1 MAFRGCSPEVSVQV
15 DHIRH
20 GSHKIIKYYLL
31 ALPWWR
37 ADARDWHT
45 LTDSNARFFNE
56 MAGKLFKSKSTL
68 YSLAMLLTGIGSRY
82 LTYGVGW
89 LSKVIKM
96 NAELSNQDLDDN
108 TIYYLNT
115 YMRTYLYR
123 ERINVRRSP
132 ELMPNVL
139 VILDFLIEKGEVSGY
154 LMRESIV

>member
-1 MAFRGCSPEVSVQV
+1 
-15 DHIRH
+15 
-20 GSHKIIKYYLL
+20 
-31 ALPWWR
+31 
-37 ADARDWHT
+37 
-45 LTDSNARFFNE
+45 
-56 MAGKLFKSKSTL
+56 
-68 YSLAMLLTGIGSRY
+68 MLLTGIGSRY

-154 LMRESIV
+154 LMRESID